1 MLKVWRLPC
10 TFSNYKTSKLN
21 PIEAFD
27 GTPVAYFTTCDQ
39 GVDHRQSFDNDS
51 SPDLRII
58 HVTEYARL
66 RIESGCHY
74 SHVDPTFSA
83 LATGAN
89 HFDLNVPDSSTKF
102 STKIELDFY
111 YPFYLAKHLDQ
122 KHIGRFFNKTNKT
135 AIVHLLGPE
144 VTIFETNPQGK
155 ITPYGPHSHFTNWN
169 FQNHCNMD

>member
-27 GTPVAYFTTCDQ
+27 GTPVAYYTTCDQ
-39 GVDHRQSFDNDS
+39 GIDHRHSFDNDS

-58 HVTEYARL
+58 HVKEYARL
-66 RIESGCHY
+66 RIEAGCSD
-74 SHVDPTFSA
+74 SHVDPTNCV
-83 LATGAN
+83 LTTGVTK
-89 HFDLNVPDSSTKF
+89 FELNVPNSSTKF

-111 YPFYLAKHLDQ
+111 FPYQLS
-122 KHIGRFFNKTNKT
+122 KHIDHNHVGRFLNKTNKT

-144 VTIFETNPQGK
+144 VTIFESDPQGR
-155 ITPYGPHSHFTNWN
+155 ITPYGRHRRFLNWN